1 MIQEDIKQRRLK
13 VNKKKKEMFDSWL
26 TRCKENMQDFRFKYR
41 RMSIEEKV
49 DFSRRQYY
57 LLYLLDNVL
66 KGKSKFEGADI
77 NKIKKYKENKK
88 E

>member
-1 MIQEDIKQRRLK
+1 MN
-13 VNKKKKEMFDSWL
+13 VNKKKQEMFSSWL
-26 TRCKENMQDFRFKYR
+26 TRCKENMQDFKLKYK

-77 NKIKKYKENKK
+77 NKIKKLKL
-88 E
+88 